1 MTRVPRSVTF
11 GDESNLALRDA
22 VRVMPG
28 GRGECGARGC
38 GLISLAPGRL
48 GHQACR
54 YYDRRVRCSLD
65 WDRRRRVTPARP
77 RPRKHG
83 LGCALGD
90 VSPLGESR
98 GGTPAGER
106 ARERKGRRKPLTP
119 WRDPRAVC
127 VREVLPAF
135 AGVPLPYFFVA
146 RMSKAT
152 SGMDIEASRPYPHIA
167 PLMRA
172 TDVRHR
178 CLTTLARRCAARTI
192 ACIRPREAG
201 EGDHAEHGGGGF

>member
-1 MTRVPRSVTF
+1 
-11 GDESNLALRDA
+11 
-22 VRVMPG
+22 MPD
-28 GRGECGARGC
+28 GRGECGARGR
-38 GLISLAPGRL
+38 GLISSASGRL
-48 GHQACR
+48 GHHACR

-65 WDRRRRVTPARP
+65 WDRRRRVTPSRP

-90 VSPLGESR
+90 VSPFGESR

-106 ARERKGRRKPLTP
+106 ARERKGRRKPLLP
-119 WRDPRAVC
+119 WRDRTPFAC
-127 VREVLPAF
+127 GTDDSAF
-135 AGVPLPYFFVA
+135 AGVPLPLFLSFVGWA
-146 RMSKAT
+146 ERSEAHAERRGDTAMHSVGTALCAFAHPT
-152 SGMDIEASRPYPHIA
+152 SLDIEASRPYPHIA

-178 CLTTLARRCAARTI
+178 CLTTLARWSRRGNGI

-201 EGDHAEHGGGGF
+201 EGDHP